1 MVKPANPTKQANP
14 VDAKKAPAKSAAKPP
29 VSRATLPLHIVGIG
43 ASAGGLAALE
53 HFFGSVP
60 GDSGMA
66 FIVVQHLDPTQKGML
81 PELLQRFTKMP
92 VCQATNRMKVKAN
105 CVYVIPSNKDM
116 SIQHGALQLQEPI
129 EPRGLRL
136 PIDLFFRS
144 LAQDCGAHA
153 IGVVLSGMGADGTL
167 GLTAIKQEGGLVLAQ
182 QPETAQFNAMPNS
195 AIHAGLADIIA
206 PPEELPGRIINYV
219 QQMHERDDAEQVL
232 GNDAKKAL
240 EKVMLQ
246 LRAHTGNDF
255 SLYKTNT
262 LYRRIERR
270 MALHQIETLQQYVD
284 YLSMNSQEIDLLF
297 KELLI
302 GVTNFFRDP
311 IVWDYLKKEALPA
324 LLKQHASSGK
334 ILRAWIPACST
345 GEEAYSL
352 AIVFQEVLEQVKPK
366 QKFLLQI
373 FATDLD
379 PDAIAKAR
387 QGCFPA
393 TIAADVS
400 PERLKRFFV
409 DEEGMYRIGKT
420 IREMIIFAPQ
430 SIVMDPPFTKLD
442 ILSCRNLL
450 IYLVPELQKKL
461 IPMFHYAL
469 NSNGLLMLG
478 SAETVGTFSD
488 LFTALDSK
496 ARIYRRIDR
505 PSRSEIHF
513 PAKQLPLSQEVNT
526 VNKSEKLIGTM
537 QHQADQLLLR
547 HFSPPAVLINAD
559 GDILYVNGRT
569 GMYLEPA
576 AGKANWNIYAMA
588 HESLRYELA
597 NAIKTANSKHVEI
610 VVEGLHVTSTQGVTQ
625 TINLTVYPID
635 QPEVLS
641 GMLMIVIHEVANDF
655 NLKVLPRKSGM
666 KETGQI
672 EELRRVRDEMQ
683 IMREEL
689 TSANEELQSANEEL
703 QSTNEELTTSK
714 EEMQSMNEELQSV
727 NAELQSKVDD
737 LAWVNSDMKNLLN
750 STEIATVFLDDK
762 LNVRRFTTHATQIFK
777 LIAGDV
783 GRPLSDIVT
792 DLNYPE
798 LQEDAI
804 NVLQTLVFVEKQIPT
819 RDGRWFKARIMPYR
833 AQENVIDGVVMTFS
847 DITDL
852 KILEAELRKL
862 AK

>member
-1 MVKPANPTKQANP
+1 
-14 VDAKKAPAKSAAKPP
+14 
-29 VSRATLPLHIVGIG
+29 
-43 ASAGGLAALE
+43 
-53 HFFGSVP
+53 
-60 GDSGMA
+60 
-66 FIVVQHLDPTQKGML
+66 TQKGML
-81 PELLQRFTKMP
+81 PELLQRFTQMT
-92 VCQATNRMKVKAN
+92 VYQAGNRMKVQPN
-105 CVYVIPSNKDM
+105 CVYVIPPNKDM
-116 SIQHGALQLQEPI
+116 AIRHGALQLQEPI

-136 PIDLFFRS
+136 PIDFFFRS
-144 LAQDCGAHA
+144 LAQACGQYA
-153 IGVVLSGMGADGTL
+153 IGVVLSGMGADGTVGL
-167 GLTAIKQEGGLVLAQ
+167 GAIKEEGGLALAQ
-182 QPETAQFNAMPNS
+182 QPDSAKFDSMPNS
-195 AIHAGLADIIA
+195 AINAGLVDIIA
-206 PPEELPGRIINYV
+206 PPEELPARIMSYV
-219 QQMHERDDAEQVL
+219 QQMRAGDSTEQTL
-232 GNDAKKAL
+232 GNEAQNAL
-240 EKVMLQ
+240 DKVMVQ

-270 MALHQIETLQQYVD
+270 MALHQIPTLQKYVD
-284 YLSMNSQEIDLLF
+284 YLSANSQEVDLLF

-311 IVWDYLKKEALPA
+311 LVWDYLKKEALPA
-324 LLKQHASSGK
+324 ILAQYASSGK
-334 ILRAWIPACST
+334 VLRAWVPACST
-345 GEEAYSL
+345 GEEAYTL
-352 AIVFQEVLEQVKPK
+352 AITFQEVLEQVKPK
-366 QKFLLQI
+366 GKFLLQI

-387 QGCFPA
+387 QACYPA
-393 TIAADVS
+393 SIASDVS
-400 PERLKRFFV
+400 PERLRRFFV
-409 DEEGMYRIGKT
+409 EEDGFYRITKT
-420 IREMIIFAPQ
+420 IREMVIFAPQ

-461 IPMFHYAL
+461 IPLFHYSL
-469 NSNGLLMLG
+469 NSNGLLLLG
-478 SAETVGTFSD
+478 SAETIGTFTD
-488 LFTALDSK
+488 LFVSLDNK
-496 ARIYRRIDR
+496 VRIYRRLDR

-513 PAKQLPLSQEVNT
+513 PTKQLPLSQDVNIQH
-526 VNKSEKLIGTM
+526 KSEKLLGTM

-588 HESLRYELA
+588 HDALRYELV
-597 NAIKTANSKHVEI
+597 NAIKKAIRKHAEV
-610 VVEGLHVTSTQGVTQ
+610 VVEGLHVTSTQGMTQ

-635 QPEVLS
+635 QPDVLS

-655 NLKVLPRKSGM
+655 SLKTLPRK
-666 KETGQI
+666 TGTRANAPL
-672 EELRRVRDEMQ
+672 EELKRARDEMQ

-689 TSANEELQSANEEL
+689 TSANEELQSTNEEL

-792 DLNYPE
+792 DLRYPE
-798 LQEDAI
+798 LQDDALK
-804 NVLQTLVFVEKQIPT
+804 VLRTLVFLEKQIST
-819 RDGRWFKARIMPYR
+819 RDGRWYKARIMPYR
-833 AQENVIDGVVMTFS
+833 AQENVIDGVVITFT

-852 KILEAELRKL
+852 KLLEAELRKL